1 MGGCSLVQALMG
13 HCVIISSLFKPF
25 PIFSGYRTLRVI
37 FYIPLADGSPSAVK
51 RLEISAIL
59 LLINN
64 KEK

>member
-1 MGGCSLVQALMG
+1 MG